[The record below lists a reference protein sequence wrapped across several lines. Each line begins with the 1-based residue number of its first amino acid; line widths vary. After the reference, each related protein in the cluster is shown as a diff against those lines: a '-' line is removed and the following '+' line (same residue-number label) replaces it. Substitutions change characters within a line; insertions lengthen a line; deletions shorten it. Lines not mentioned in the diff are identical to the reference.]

1 MHSFLG
7 ILKDYRH
14 INELPLGQETL
25 YELHRYQEPLSD
37 H

>member
-1 MHSFLG
+1 MPSSLG

-14 INELPLGQETL
+14 INELPLVQETL
-25 YELHRYQEPLSD
+25 YELHRYQEPLGD